1 MTEEKQTVVAEAI
14 ESNKAKGLN
23 VYYISTNEHP
33 CQVILTPDY
42 YEHDDYP
49 VVVTA
54 PPADIKNGKYNW
66 STLKWVETD
75 GSEVAARLIQTEAS
89 VKTLTTQV
97 GQLSEASTADKAKN
111 DKLNQALDTISKQQM
126 QTSMMLGQL
135 MQKLATPS
143 SVPAQG
149 ATEAK
154 NEEQTQ
160 A

>member
-14 ESNKAKGLN
+14 EANKAKGLN

-54 PPADIKNGKYNW
+54 PPADIKKGKYNW
-66 STLKWVETD
+66 STSEWVETD
-75 GSEVAARLIQTEAS
+75 GSEVTARLIKAEAA

-97 GQLSEASTADKAKN
+97 TQLNETATADKAKD

-154 NEEQTQ
+154 TEEQTQ

>member
-1 MTEEKQTVVAEAI
+1 M
-14 ESNKAKGLN
+14 
-23 VYYISTNEHP
+23 
-33 CQVILTPDY
+33 TPDY

-154 NEEQTQ
+154 NE
-160 A
+160 